1 MSVPS
6 VLLADASWYGSLRGG
21 VEFGGDA
28 DGKFNT
34 TGSRWGIQGSTE
46 VSEGLTA
53 VYKFE
58 TRVGSGGTASQGTNQ
73 LYAGLS
79 GGFGSLTL
87 GKFHNAAY
95 NHTGAIRDI
104 GYWYSSGDVNSKIGD
119 TVSYAFSSDAASF
132 QVDAIMDGGKDTGNA
147 IDEVQFGVTVN
158 MGDIGKIALSYV
170 DVDNASMDEMMT
182 GVPGFNAMLKADS
195 NGMLD
200 KSGLDVRD
208 KTSGKPINGTIVSV
222 AHTINKEAV
231 VLRQVY
237 ASDELTANEMKSD
250 GYKMAGGTLYAKS
263 CLSDA
268 GVPLTG
274 KDECK
279 EKTWAY
285 VQTINTPADEGDVT
299 TTHNIFVADSGNL
312 ANVINT
318 PGSDAK
324 PAVGDPMIPMPR
336 EVIVIRTTEGSGTV
350 DVSDASHI
358 VTTSTTAADS
368 LGAHHG
374 DKVFVYSL
382 PAAGAG
388 DDDPPKVI
396 YATKSVSAS
405 GDDDAVPAMFFNDDG
420 TALRDARTTTEGE
433 YYQEDG
439 VLKVSGGADE
449 EDDAPVLATARVMD
463 DMDNPDYDP
472 GAPAGNPT
480 MHTVAHTVTMNT
492 KDMDYGYTQ
501 TGVSAQLNLGG
512 LTLGLGYSETES
524 NDPMDM
530 MDATT
535 TYLGASGGIGDTG
548 MSWRAW
554 ARNKEDHKGME
565 TGPWGIG
572 LDKALGGG
580 AFTFIEHVDADD
592 GASGSTIVALGV
604 NF

>member
-1 MSVPS
+1 M
-6 VLLADASWYGSLRGG
+6 
-21 VEFGGDA
+21 
-28 DGKFNT
+28 
-34 TGSRWGIQGSTE
+34 
-46 VSEGLTA
+46 TA

-104 GYWYSSGDVNSKIGD
+104 GYWYSSGDVKSKIGD

-208 KTSGKPINGTIVSV
+208 KTSGKPIVGTIASV
-222 AHTINKEAV
+222 AHTINKETV

-250 GYKMAGGTLYAKS
+250 GYKMSGGKLYAKS

-285 VQTINTPADEGDVT
+285 VQTINTPADEGKVT
-299 TTHNIFVADSGNL
+299 TTHNLFVADSDNL
-312 ANVINT
+312 AKVIDT
-318 PGSDAK
+318 PGSS
-324 PAVGDPMIPMPR
+324 AVGTMTTKVPKMAT
-336 EVIVIRTTEGSGTV
+336 VISV
-350 DVSDASHI
+350 DVAARGNVNVGETTHI
-358 VTTSTTAADS
+358 VTTAGVTEGTLGELHGEEVSVYMIGTAVFYRHGDDYYDADGNQVSTTRGS
-368 LGAHHG
+368 EGNY
-374 DKVFVYSL
+374 FV
-382 PAAGAG
+382 A
-388 DDDPPKVI
+388 
-396 YATKSVSAS
+396 
-405 GDDDAVPAMFFNDDG
+405 
-420 TALRDARTTTEGE
+420 
-433 YYQEDG
+433 DG
-439 VLKVSGGADE
+439 VLAEVGNGA
-449 EDDAPVLATARVMD
+449 ATTDTPATL
-463 DMDNPDYDP
+463 DMVDGPPSSDYMM
-472 GAPAGNPT
+472 AGNPT
-480 MHTVAHTVTMNT
+480 EHTVVHTVTMNT

-501 TGVSAQLNLGG
+501 TGVSAQLNLGV

-524 NDPMDM
+524 NDPKDM

-565 TGPWGIG
+565 TSPWGIG

>member
-1 MSVPS
+1 M
-6 VLLADASWYGSLRGG
+6 
-21 VEFGGDA
+21 
-28 DGKFNT
+28 
-34 TGSRWGIQGSTE
+34 
-46 VSEGLTA
+46 TA

-104 GYWYSSGDVNSKIGD
+104 GYWYSSGDVKSKIGD

-170 DVDNASMDEMMT
+170 DVDNASMDKMVT
-182 GVPGFNAMLKADS
+182 GVPGFEAALKADS
-195 NGMLD
+195 AGMLD

-231 VLRQVY
+231 VLQQVY
-237 ASDELTANEMKSD
+237 ANTELTANEMASA
-250 GYKMAGGTLYAKS
+250 GYKMAGGKLYAKG
-263 CLSDA
+263 CLTDA
-268 GVPLTG
+268 GVPKTG
-274 KDECK
+274 SDECK
-279 EKTWAY
+279 ETTWAY
-285 VQTINTPADEGDVT
+285 VQTMNKAADEGKVT
-299 TTHNIFVADSGNL
+299 TTHNIFVADSDNL
-312 ANVINT
+312 ANVIDTIT
-318 PGSDAK
+318 PGAPGNNEPEMNQEDRM
-324 PAVGDPMIPMPR
+324 VT
-336 EVIVIRTTEGSGTV
+336 VISTTGGTENFEN
-350 DVSDASHI
+350 VSHF
-358 VTTSTTAADS
+358 VTTDTTTGS
-368 LGAHHG
+368 LGEHHG
-374 DKVFVYSL
+374 ESVFVYHDEDGEPAVYEHVA
-382 PAAGAG
+382 PAATPGDMPTVSYYLAADGAKITAKNRG
-388 DDDPPKVI
+388 AAQSDYYLNGTEEVLTMVVATGTSAADDTPVTSADRVED
-396 YATKSVSAS
+396 SV
-405 GDDDAVPAMFFNDDG
+405 P
-420 TALRDARTTTEGE
+420 
-433 YYQEDG
+433 
-439 VLKVSGGADE
+439 
-449 EDDAPVLATARVMD
+449 
-463 DMDNPDYDP
+463 
-472 GAPAGNPT
+472 NPT
-480 MHTVAHTVTMNT
+480 YMAAGSPVASMHPVTHTVTMNT

-501 TGVSAQLNLGG
+501 TGVSAQLNLGV

-524 NDPMDM
+524 NDPKDM

-565 TGPWGIG
+565 TSPWGIG